1 MNTTDNPMNIK
12 YIVEL
17 NEEEI
22 ETLNVLTNK
31 GRVSARKL
39 KRAMILLM
47 AHERKHSDEN
57 IAKALDVGTSTV
69 FRTRRT
75 FVEEGLE
82 DALSEGIRRGAL
94 RKTTPAD
101 EALLVATAC
110 TDPPEGY
117 SRWTLSLLG
126 DKLVSLTDLSSISY
140 ETIRR
145 RLKENDLKPW
155 QRKMWC
161 IADIDAEFVA
171 QMEHVLSLYAE
182 MPNDEYPI
190 VNFDEAMKQL
200 VSNTRP
206 GKKAKPGLLEKIDY
220 EYRREGIANLFVFF
234 DRHRGWRHVKVTER
248 KTKVDFA
255 HCMRDLVDIH
265 YPKAKKVRVVLD
277 NLATHTKGAL
287 YKAFPASEAR
297 RILEKIEFHYTPKH
311 ASWLNM
317 VEIEIGN
324 MNQECLDK
332 RVENKVQLQ
341 REITAW
347 LNRKNEAKK
356 TINWMFNVHDARKKL
371 ERAYAALN

>member
-1 MNTTDNPMNIK
+1 MNIK

-17 NEEEI
+17 NEEETAELEI
-22 ETLNVLTNK
+22 LTSK
-31 GRVSARKL
+31 GNISVRKL

-47 AHERKHSDEN
+47 AHERNHTDVE
-57 IAKALDVGTSTV
+57 IAKALKVSTSTV
-69 FRTRRT
+69 FRTRRC
-75 FVEEGLE
+75 FVEEGFD

-94 RKTTPAD
+94 RKTTSAD

-110 TDPPEGY
+110 SKPPKGY

-126 DKLVSLTDLSSISY
+126 DKLVTLTDLSSISY

-161 IADIDAEFVA
+161 ITQIDAEFIA
-171 QMEHVLSLYAE
+171 QMEHILSLYSE
-182 MPNDEYPI
+182 EPKDECPI
-190 VNFDEAMKQL
+190 INFDEAMKQL
-200 VSNTRP
+200 VSNTRES
-206 GKKAKPGLLEKIDY
+206 KAPKPGHLEKIDY
-220 EYRREGIANLFVFF
+220 EYKREGVANLFVFF
-234 DRHRGWRHVKVTER
+234 DRHKGWRHVKVTQR
-248 KTKVDFA
+248 KTKIDFA
-255 HCMRDLVDIH
+255 HCMRDLVDTH
-265 YPKAKKVRVVLD
+265 YPKAKKIRVVLD

-287 YKAFPASEAR
+287 YKAFEPEEAR
-297 RILEKIEFHYTPKH
+297 RILDKIEFHYTPKH

-332 RVENKVQLQ
+332 RIGNISNLKQ
-341 REITAW
+341 EISAW
-347 LNRKNEAKK
+347 LNRKNKAKK

-371 ERAYAALN
+371 ERAYTSLN

>member
-1 MNTTDNPMNIK
+1 MNIK

-22 ETLNVLTNK
+22 ETLNELTNK

-39 KRAMILLM
+39 KRALILLM
-47 AHERKHSDEN
+47 AHERKHSDES
-57 IAKALDVGTSTV
+57 IAKALEVGTSTV

-82 DALSEGIRRGAL
+82 DALSEGVRRGAL
-94 RKTTPAD
+94 RKTTSAD

-110 TDPPEGY
+110 TEPPEGY

-161 IADIDAEFVA
+161 ITDIDAEFVA

-182 MPNDEYPI
+182 TPNDEYPI

-200 VSNTRP
+200 VSNTRL

-220 EYRREGIANLFVFF
+220 EYRREGVANLFVFF

-248 KTKVDFA
+248 KTKIDFA
-255 HCMRDLVDIH
+255 HCMQDLVDIH

-277 NLATHTKGAL
+277 NLSTHTKGAL
-287 YKAFPASEAR
+287 YKAFPAPEAR

-332 RVENKVQLQ
+332 RVENKAQLQ

>member
-1 MNTTDNPMNIK
+1 MNIK

-17 NEEEI
+17 NKEEI
-22 ETLNVLTNK
+22 EQLEILTNK
-31 GRVSARKL
+31 GTISARKL

-47 AHERKHSDEN
+47 AHDRKHTDEE
-57 IAKALDVGTSTV
+57 IAKALNIGTSTV
-69 FRTRRT
+69 FRTRRS
-75 FVEEGLE
+75 FVEDGLK

-94 RKTTPAD
+94 RKTTSAD
-101 EALLVATAC
+101 EALLIATAC
-110 TDPPEGY
+110 TTPPKGY

-126 DKLVSLTDLSSISY
+126 DKLLTLTDLSSISY

-161 IADIDAEFVA
+161 IAQIDAEFVA
-171 QMEHVLSLYAE
+171 QMEHILSLYAE
-182 MPNDEYPI
+182 EPDDENPI

-200 VSNTRP
+200 VANTRES
-206 GKKAKPGLLEKIDY
+206 KMAKPGHLEKIDY
-220 EYRREGIANLFVFF
+220 EYKREGVANLFVFF

-255 HCMRDLVDIH
+255 HCMQDLVDTH
-265 YPKAKKVRVVLD
+265 YPKANKIRVVLD

-287 YKAFPASEAR
+287 YKAFKPEEAK
-297 RILEKIEFHYTPKH
+297 RILDRIEFHYTPKH

-332 RVENKVQLQ
+332 RIGSMAKLKQ
-341 REITAW
+341 EISAW
-347 LNRKNEAKK
+347 LTRKNEAQK

-371 ERAYAALN
+371 ERAYKALN